1 MSNLFKEI
9 KKSEIIEQKGILH
22 EYVHEESGARL
33 FYLETKDD
41 NKLFSVT
48 FKTVPE
54 DSTGVFHILEHS
66 VLCGSKKISG
76 EGSLFTAG
84 KRFDEYISKC
94 YDFSGPYF
102 ISGI

>member
-22 EYVHEESGARL
+22 EYVHEESGVRL
-33 FYLETKDD
+33 FYPETKDD

-76 EGSLFTAG
+76 
-84 KRFDEYISKC
+84 I
-94 YDFSGPYF
+94 
-102 ISGI
+102 